1 MAYIRPSAS
10 AADATWQGA
19 SAYTRPA
26 AGVAD
31 ATWDASGGLPAA
43 GFISTSFGVAIS
55 GRAQQASGTPPGIF
69 GTPLAPYAATGFYGT
84 SFGTPLGV
92 FDQTQSAAG
101 FSTTDVG
108 AASTP
113 LPASGFAGTQFGA
126 TTAAFW
132 QILGAS
138 GFLATRHGDP
148 SGQQHWSAD
157 SVGAVARFSKAF
169 YAFAQTQLS
178 SGRSGTTFGQPMAFR
193 VSPPNIAQLTQAF
206 GFPSSAV
213 GMPSSGW
220 LQTAGATGFSG
231 TYFGAASS
239 TMAQRAHG
247 IAGAVFGVAATGISV
262 YPHGFGVVVVGAS
275 TLRITQPHSSTYRPA
290 RFGTAKAAR
299 SNTFI
304 AYGTNRSG
312 RIGHPKGFT
321 RFNYQASGLN
331 GTAIGTPACREAHR
345 APHMPPGTAF
355 GRPLLRRSTV
365 C

>member
-1 MAYIRPSAS
+1 MVYSRPGAG
-10 AADATWQGA
+10 AADATWE
-19 SAYTRPA
+19 
-26 AGVAD
+26 V
-31 ATWDASGGLPAA
+31 SGGLTAA

-69 GTPLAPYAATGFYGT
+69 GTPLAPYAATGFYGA
-84 SFGTPLGV
+84 SFGTPFGV
-92 FDQTQSAAG
+92 FDQAQSASG
-101 FSTTDVG
+101 FSTTAVG

-113 LPASGFAGTQFGA
+113 LPATGFIAPQFG
-126 TTAAFW
+126 TPLAAFW

-157 SVGAVARFSKAF
+157 SVGAVTRFSRAF

-206 GFPSSAV
+206 GFQSSDV

-220 LQTAGATGFSG
+220 RQTAGTAGFSG

-239 TMAQRAHG
+239 TMAQRAQG
-247 IAGAVFGVAATGISV
+247 IAGAVFGVAATGISA
-262 YPHGFGVVVVGAS
+262 YPYGFGVAVVGAPM
-275 TLRITQPHSSTYRPA
+275 LRITQPHSSTYRPT

-299 SNTFI
+299 SNTFT
-304 AYGTNRSG
+304 AYGANRSG

-321 RFNYQASGLN
+321 RFNYQAAGLN
-331 GTAIGTPACREAHR
+331 GTAIGAPACREAHR

>member
-1 MAYIRPSAS
+1 MVYSRPGAG
-10 AADATWQGA
+10 AADATWEVAGGSSVAGFSATSIGTPTVRMGQGA
-19 SAYTRPA
+19 YGSQ
-26 AGVAD
+26 
-31 ATWDASGGLPAA
+31 SGG
-43 GFISTSFGVAIS
+43 
-55 GRAQQASGTPPGIF
+55 F

-84 SFGTPLGV
+84 SFGTPFGV
-92 FDQTQSAAG
+92 FDQAQSASG
-101 FSTTDVG
+101 FSTTAVG

-113 LPASGFAGTQFGA
+113 LPATGFIAPQFG
-126 TTAAFW
+126 TPLAAFW

-138 GFLATRHGDP
+138 GFLVAYHGDP

-157 SVGAVARFSKAF
+157 SVGAVTRFSKAF

-206 GFPSSAV
+206 GFPTSAV
-213 GMPSSGW
+213 GTPSSGW
-220 LQTAGATGFSG
+220 RQTAGATGFSG

-239 TMAQRAHG
+239 TMAQRAQG
-247 IAGAVFGVAATGISV
+247 IAGAVFGVAATGISA
-262 YPHGFGVVVVGAS
+262 YPYGFGVAVVGAPM
-275 TLRITQPHSSTYRPA
+275 LRITQPHSSTYRPT

-304 AYGTNRSG
+304 AYGANRSG

-321 RFNYQASGLN
+321 RFNYQAAGLN
-331 GTAIGTPACREAHR
+331 GTAIGAPACREAHR

>member
-1 MAYIRPSAS
+1 MLGFNALSEHALS
-10 AADATWQGA
+10 E
-19 SAYTRPA
+19 S
-26 AGVAD
+26 GVAD
-31 ATWDASGGLPAA
+31 SGFVASGFAPTTFGLP
-43 GFISTSFGVAIS
+43 SS
-55 GRAQQASGTPPGIF
+55 GRAQQASGLQSGVF
-69 GTPLAPYAATGFYGT
+69 GTPLAPYAATGFYGP
-84 SFGTPLGV
+84 SFGTPFGV

-101 FSTTDVG
+101 FPTTDVG

-113 LPASGFAGTQFGA
+113 LPAAGFIAPQFG
-126 TTAAFW
+126 TPVAAFW

-157 SVGAVARFSKAF
+157 PVGAVTRFSKAF

-178 SGRSGTTFGQPMAFR
+178 SGRSGTTFGQPISFR

-220 LQTAGATGFSG
+220 RQTAGTAGFSG

-247 IAGAVFGVAATGISV
+247 IAGAVFGVAATGITA
-262 YPHGFGVVVVGAS
+262 YHNGFGVVAAGAP
-275 TLRITQPHSSTYRPA
+275 TLRLTQPHSGTYRPA

-304 AYGTNRSG
+304 AYGANRSG

-321 RFNYQASGLN
+321 RFNYQAAGMN